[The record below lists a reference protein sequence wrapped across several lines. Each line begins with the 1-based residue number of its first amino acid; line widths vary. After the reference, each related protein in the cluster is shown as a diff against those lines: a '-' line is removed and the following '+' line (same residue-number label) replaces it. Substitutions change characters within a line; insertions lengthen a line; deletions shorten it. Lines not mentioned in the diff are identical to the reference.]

1 MVIPADGEP
10 MTLGL
15 GDSAFAH
22 SHQRFIQRGV
32 HGSCNWSG
40 RTRAASA
47 QRPQRCDHVVVG
59 LRAHLL
65 RWREEA
71 RVCCARMTSSVS
83 SFRHGLKRQS
93 YMES

>member
-22 SHQRFIQRGV
+22 SHRRFIQRGV

-47 QRPQRCDHVVVG
+47 PRPQRCDHVVV
-59 LRAHLL
+59 AS
-65 RWREEA
+65 
-71 RVCCARMTSSVS
+71 CASSAMAGGGVS
-83 SFRHGLKRQS
+83 AVRG
-93 YMES
+93 